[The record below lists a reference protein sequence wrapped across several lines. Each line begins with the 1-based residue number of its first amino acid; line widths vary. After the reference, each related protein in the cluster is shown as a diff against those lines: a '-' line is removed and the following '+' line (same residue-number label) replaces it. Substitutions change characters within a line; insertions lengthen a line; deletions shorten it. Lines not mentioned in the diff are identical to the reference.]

1 MLTVQHLAAFS
12 DGDQGGNPA
21 GVVIT
26 DQLPEAP
33 QMQRIAAEVGYSE
46 TVFAAPQGHGWRVR
60 YFSPATEVPFCGHAT
75 VALGAALFAMKGAD
89 VEEVC
94 NHSYGTLALIEDAAT
109 GAETYANTI
118 VIPKNTP
125 IPCEQSQTYV
135 TSEDNENLRFLAAN
149 VAPAT
154 ITVIAHEDERGDQRR
169 EQGVIRSRTGGS
181 ESWASSEHKHHS
193 KRHQFLTN
201 LALPSAQSF
210 ERLLHSILRPALRS
224 GATENLGN
232 NGRNGFELHVC

>member
-1 MLTVQHLAAFS
+1 MEGERTDSETEQHANHNNERTACDVQQEYNICDCMHIRALCSGRMKCKQQHKYTLGGTRMEHIQFLDTLMLKPPTKRYCIWTNYTVQNEY
-12 DGDQGGNPA
+12 D
-21 GVVIT
+21 
-26 DQLPEAP
+26 
-33 QMQRIAAEVGYSE
+33 
-46 TVFAAPQGHGWRVR
+46 
-60 YFSPATEVPFCGHAT
+60 
-75 VALGAALFAMKGAD
+75 
-89 VEEVC
+89 
-94 NHSYGTLALIEDAAT
+94 
-109 GAETYANTI
+109 
-118 VIPKNTP
+118 
-125 IPCEQSQTYV
+125 
-135 TSEDNENLRFLAAN
+135 SEDNENLRFLTAN

-169 EQGVIRSRTGGS
+169 EQGVIRSQTGGS
-181 ESWASSEHKHHS
+181 ESWASPEHKHHS